1 MRLTSG
7 MSEAEIRAELE
18 EEALRTW
25 GAQRLEALQ
34 AGMTDAARHIR
45 ALLELQAGRAGGGG
59 AAHVGGPTTGG
70 TPGRYDGRGT
80 PHSGAPRTAGG
91 QSWRRRR
98 CARGGP
104 NDWRH
109 SRQV

>member
-45 ALLELQAGRAGGGG
+45 ALLELQAGPLDEVPDFAGT
-59 AAHVGGPTTGG
+59 AHNRPEE
-70 TPGRYDGRGT
+70 D
-80 PHSGAPRTAGG
+80 
-91 QSWRRRR
+91 
-98 CARGGP
+98 
-104 NDWRH
+104 
-109 SRQV
+109 